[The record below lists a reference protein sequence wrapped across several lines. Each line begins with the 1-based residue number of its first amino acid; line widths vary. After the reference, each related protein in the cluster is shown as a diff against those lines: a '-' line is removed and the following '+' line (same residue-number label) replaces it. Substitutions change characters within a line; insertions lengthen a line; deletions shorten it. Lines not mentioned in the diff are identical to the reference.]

1 MSGKA
6 FLSTKIGP
14 LYLRPDNIPALIA
27 SEGGIVIDDGPTGA
41 LGIAFRNLG
50 PNPVTVQV
58 RESDD
63 LTQAERDLF
72 QLPGLA
78 TEVPAASTNFAN
90 VGATVTIVSLGKTA
104 VIRSI
109 IKRFVQIKPTT
120 NLDTTLLVYLVKL
133 NDGGLEN
140 AALDVLDDP
149 DLPVRA

>member
-1 MSGKA
+1 MSGEA

-14 LYLRPDNIPALIA
+14 LYLRPDNIPN
-27 SEGGIVIDDGPTGA
+27 GGIVIDDGPTGA

-50 PNPVTVQV
+50 PNAVTIQV

-63 LTQAERDLF
+63 LTRAEREQF

-78 TEVPAASTNFAN
+78 TDVPPASTQFAN
-90 VGATVTIVSLGKTA
+90 VGAAVTIVDKGKTA
-104 VIRSI
+104 VVRSI
-109 IKRFVQIKPTT
+109 TQRFVQIQPTT
-120 NLDTTLLVYLVKL
+120 ALLTTLLVYLVKL
-133 NDGGLEN
+133 SDGGVDN